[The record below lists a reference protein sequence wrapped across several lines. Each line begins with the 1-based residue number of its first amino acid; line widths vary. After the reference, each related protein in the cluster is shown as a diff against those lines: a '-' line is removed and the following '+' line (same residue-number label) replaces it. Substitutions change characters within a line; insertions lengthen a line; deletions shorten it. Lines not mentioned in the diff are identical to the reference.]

1 MIVGL
6 LNENCFVPFRL
17 GMMVFRKTVC
27 VLDVRLRAKRYGETS
42 P

>member
-1 MIVGL
+1 MSVVARIASPP
-6 LNENCFVPFRL
+6 EL
-17 GMMVFRKTVC
+17 GMIVFRKTVR